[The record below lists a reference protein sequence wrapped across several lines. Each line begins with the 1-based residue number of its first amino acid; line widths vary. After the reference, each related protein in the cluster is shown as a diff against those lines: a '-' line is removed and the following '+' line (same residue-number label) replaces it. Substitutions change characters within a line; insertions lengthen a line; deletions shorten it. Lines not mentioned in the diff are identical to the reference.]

1 MGFTQW
7 KNQAALDRLALQ
19 KQKAHLHFHKAWC
32 GHNTLGKSISKYT
45 TKIWPG
51 YYNICFYNMCKPHIC
66 LFQMHD
72 IKKNKILVQSVQWRK
87 TMQTTQESWL
97 ISESRM
103 KTRIAISA
111 HFFLGLRWMLYNKLP
126 TWDKCR
132 HLNSTQHTKW
142 IQLINTCTWN
152 LEFCNYKMVIG

>member
-1 MGFTQW
+1 M
-7 KNQAALDRLALQ
+7 R
-19 KQKAHLHFHKAWC
+19 
-32 GHNTLGKSISKYT
+32 KS
-45 TKIWPG
+45 
-51 YYNICFYNMCKPHIC
+51 HIC

-72 IKKNKILVQSVQWRK
+72 IKEKKKILQQSVQWRI

-103 KTRIAISA
+103 KTRIAMRT
-111 HFFLGLRWMLYNKLP
+111 HFFLGFWDVTPNLR
-126 TWDKCR
+126 DKCR

-152 LEFCNYKMVIG
+152 LEFCNYKMVIGLAYPNTKFPLSSLHIHTWWRHTSQELAYLSNG